1 MFHRRPKLTI
11 SFVLALST
19 ALGAP
24 GSANAEPVII
34 EGGPV
39 APLPAGGG
47 TGLCGAQRSS
57 SEPDVDFWVSTSDGA
72 GFIEKMNTFFDAGQ
86 EELVSS
92 VVRTPLDLSNKYGA
106 GGEVSFGD
114 FLDAASDCP
123 AGGCDFVAN
132 EPDVAFG
139 MRLRGYLAVPP
150 EYVEQPV
157 HFGIYADDAVALVI
171 YDSAQAAY
179 PVLVQPPALG
189 APSWRMTNTVTF
201 AEEGLYPVEILYAA
215 IVEHSELE
223 VSLLVGEFADF
234 QLRAGEAA
242 STNLAESGFTLLE
255 PAAFH
260 RSVAGDASA
269 SDEDACAQC
278 GREFIGQ
285 SGNNGCE
292 AGSYCNDA
300 ALCAP
305 CAVDAFCGP
314 SCDPCSAAAPRCALV
329 EGTPACVACVSDADC
344 DDGEVCD
351 SVAHACVAPPPEP
364 GPDAGSGG
372 AGGAGAGGGGEGGGG
387 ASEPVSVSGD
397 GGCGCRVGGEGR
409 QGGGLAFALAG
420 LGLGLAGARRRT
432 RAASRWS
439 AATERGS
446 R

>member
-24 GSANAEPVII
+24 VSANAEPVII

-39 APLPAGGG
+39 APLPAEGG
-47 TGLCGAQRSS
+47 TGLCGAQRLS
-57 SEPDVDFWVSTSDGA
+57 SEPDVDFWVSSGDSA
-72 GFIEKMNTFFDAGQ
+72 DFIEKMSTFFDAGQ

-92 VVRTPLDLSNKYGA
+92 VVRTPLDLSNKYEAGSGA
-106 GGEVSFGD
+106 SFGD
-114 FLDAASDCP
+114 FLDAVSDCP

-139 MRLRGYLAVPP
+139 MRLRGYLAVPSD
-150 EYVEQPV
+150 YVEQPV

-215 IVEHSELE
+215 IVEHSALE

-234 QLRAGEAA
+234 QLSAGEAA
-242 STNLAESGFTLLE
+242 STNLAGAGFTLLE

-278 GREFIGQ
+278 GREFAGQ
-285 SGNNGCE
+285 TGNTGCA

-305 CAVDAFCGP
+305 CVVDAFCGP
-314 SCDPCSAAAPRCALV
+314 SCNPCSAQAPRCALV

-344 DDGEVCD
+344 DDGEACD
-351 SVAHACVAPPPEP
+351 LEAHACAVPP
-364 GPDAGSGG
+364 GPNAGAGGTGGGGGGGGGADAGSGG
-372 AGGAGAGGGGEGGGG
+372 A
-387 ASEPVSVSGD
+387 ASEPDAEDD

-420 LGLGLAGARRRT
+420 LGLALAGARRRT
-432 RAASRWS
+432 RAASR
-439 AATERGS
+439 
-446 R
+446 

>member
-39 APLPAGGG
+39 APLPAEAG
-47 TGLCGAQRSS
+47 TGLCGAQRPSS
-57 SEPDVDFWVSTSDGA
+57 APDVDFWVPTSDTA
-72 GFIEKMNTFFDAGQ
+72 GFIEKMSTFFDAGQ

-92 VVRTPLDLSNKYGA
+92 VVRTPLDLSNRYDA
-106 GGEVSFGD
+106 GSEASFGD
-114 FLDAASDCP
+114 FLDAVSDCP

-150 EYVEQPV
+150 DYVEQPV
-157 HFGIYADDAVALVI
+157 HIGIYADDAVALVI
-171 YDSAQAAY
+171 YDSAQAPY

-201 AEEGLYPVEILYAA
+201 AEQGLYPVEILYAA
-215 IVEHSELE
+215 IAEHSELE

-234 QLRAGEAA
+234 QLKAGEAG

-260 RSVAGDASA
+260 RSVAGDAPA

-285 SGNNGCE
+285 SGNTGCE

-314 SCDPCSAAAPRCALV
+314 SCNPCSAQAPRCALV
-329 EGTPACVACVSDADC
+329 EGTPACVACVGDADC

-351 SVAHACVAPPPEP
+351 LEAHACVAPP
-364 GPDAGSGG
+364 GPD
-372 AGGAGAGGGGEGGGG
+372 AGAGGGGAGGGG
-387 ASEPVSVSGD
+387 AGGGGGGAASEPDAEDDD

-432 RAASRWS
+432 RAASR
-439 AATERGS
+439 
-446 R
+446 